1 MPNLSKYRKIH
12 HIGDIQGCFS
22 ILKEYL
28 QELKDDECYIF
39 LGDYI
44 DRGIENGKVLKFL
57 LKFAKERMYIYLKE
71 ITKDI

>member
-28 QELKDDECYIF
+28 QELEDDECYIF

-57 LKFAKERMYIYLKE
+57 LKICERECIF
-71 ITKDI
+71 T